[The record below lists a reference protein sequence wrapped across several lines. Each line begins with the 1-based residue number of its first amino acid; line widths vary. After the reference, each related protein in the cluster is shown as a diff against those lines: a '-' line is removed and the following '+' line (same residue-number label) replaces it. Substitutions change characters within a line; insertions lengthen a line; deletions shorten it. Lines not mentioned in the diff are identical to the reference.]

1 MPGPSPDSLSINCLR
16 AGRYRTGQSG
26 GKERETIDVRDL
38 GEFGLIARI
47 LARLTVAQ
55 PSPYVLLG
63 PGDDAAVLRAA
74 DGRVAVTTDVLV
86 EGVHFR
92 REWSTG
98 YDVGRRAAAANLA
111 DVVAMGAHPTGL
123 VVGLAAPGDLSLDW
137 VDSLVDGFRDE
148 ADLTGAAVVGGDIA
162 GSPTLVI
169 SVTAL
174 GDLRGHRPV
183 TRSGANVGDAVV

>member
-47 LARLTVAQ
+47 VARLAVA
-55 PSPYVLLG
+55 PASPQGLLG

-74 DGRVAVTTDVLV
+74 DGRVTVTTDVLV
-86 EGVHFR
+86 EGTHFR
-92 REWSTG
+92 RDWSTG

-111 DVVAMGAHPTGL
+111 DIAAMGAHPTGL
-123 VVGLAAPGDLSLDW
+123 VVGLATPGDVQVDW
-137 VDSLVDGFRDE
+137 VDGLADGLRDE
-148 ADLTGAAVVGGDIA
+148 ATHAGATVVGGDVVS
-162 GSPTLVI
+162 SPTLVV

-174 GDLRGHRPV
+174 GDLH
-183 TRSGANVGDAVV
+183 

>member
-1 MPGPSPDSLSINCLR
+1 MPGPSPDSLSVNCLR

-47 LARLTVAQ
+47 VARLAVA
-55 PSPYVLLG
+55 PASPHVLLG

-74 DGRVAVTTDVLV
+74 DGRVAVTTDGLV

-92 REWSTG
+92 RDWSSG

-111 DVVAMGAHPTGL
+111 DVAAMGARATAL
-123 VVGLAAPGDLSLDW
+123 VVGLAVPGDLPLDW
-137 VDSLVDGFRDE
+137 VDALADGLRAE
-148 ADLTGAAVVGGDIA
+148 CALAAAAVVGGDVVS
-162 GSPTLVI
+162 SPTLTL
-169 SVTAL
+169 S
-174 GDLRGHRPV
+174 
-183 TRSGANVGDAVV
+183 

>member
-1 MPGPSPDSLSINCLR
+1 MPGPSPDSLSVNCLR

-47 LARLTVAQ
+47 VARLAAA
-55 PSPYVLLG
+55 PASPHVLLG

-86 EGVHFR
+86 DGVHFR
-92 REWSTG
+92 RDWSTG

-123 VVGLAAPGDLSLDW
+123 VVGLAAPGDLPVDW
-137 VDSLVDGFRDE
+137 VDSLADGLRGE
-148 ADLTGAAVVGGDIA
+148 ASQAGATVVGGDVVSGPA
-162 GSPTLVI
+162 GAI
-169 SVTAL
+169 SATAL
-174 GDLRGHRPV
+174 GDLRGHSPE
-183 TRSGANVGDAVV
+183 TRSGPRAGAAAV